1 MAMVRN
7 TTLEALKVADAQ
19 RKRAS
24 LDILTSKRQVEKEVT
39 IVVPGEDGP
48 EEMTLL
54 FRSIGS
60 KEYDRLVTSCPP
72 RADQKREGS
81 SYDIDKFGPEL
92 ISRVCVDPVMTV
104 EDARAIWNS
113 EHWNRGEVWSLF
125 SSAVEVCTNG
135 LEVGPTNS
143 G

>member
-1 MAMVRN
+1 M
-7 TTLEALKVADAQ
+7 ADAQ

-39 IVVPGEDGP
+39 VVVPGDDGP
-48 EEMTLL
+48 EEMTML

-60 KEYDRLVTSCPP
+60 KEYDRLVTNCPP
-72 RADQKREGS
+72 RPDQKKEGAT
-81 SYDIDKFGPEL
+81 YDIDKFGPEL
-92 ISRVCVDPVMTV
+92 ISRVCVDPVMTI

-113 EHWNRGEVWSLF
+113 EHWNRGEIWDLF
-125 SSAVEVCTNG
+125 SNAVEVCTNG
-135 LEVGPTNS
+135 LEVGPTSS